1 MNGARMNHDID
12 TATGATGG
20 AHATSTSAGT
30 GTGGRKK
37 IRVLIVDDSAL
48 IRQVLSAIVNAQ
60 PDMEVVATAA
70 HPVMARDLLRTI
82 EADVMTL
89 DVEMPMMNGID
100 FLRRLMAARPM
111 PVVMVSTLT
120 ERGSEMTLQALE
132 LGAVDFICKPR
143 LGVAQG
149 LQVYAEDI
157 CAKLR
162 AAATA
167 RMPRRPASAARAG
180 AAGGTGT
187 AGTGTG
193 AGAGAA
199 APPASFGPARERLI
213 VIGSSTGGTEA
224 VKELLLRMPPD
235 APPILVAQH
244 MPENFTRSFAQRLDT
259 VTHFHVREAEDGQL
273 ARPGDVFI
281 APGHSHLLVQRRGG
295 AWLTR
300 LSQADPVNR
309 HRPSVDVLFH
319 SAAHAAG
326 AQAIGIIL
334 TGMGRDGAAGMRAMH
349 DAGALTF
356 AQDEHS
362 CVVFGMPREAIAA
375 GGVDEV
381 APLGAIAQRLCE
393 RVQTARRG

>member
-1 MNGARMNHDID
+1 MNHDTQD
-12 TATGATGG
+12 T
-20 AHATSTSAGT
+20 HDIHRT
-30 GTGGRKK
+30 GTGIGVSRKK

-60 PDMEVVATAA
+60 SDMEVVATAA
-70 HPVMARDLLRTI
+70 HPVMARDLLRTV

-149 LQVYAEDI
+149 LQGYAEDI

-162 AAATA
+162 TAAAA
-167 RMPRRPASAARAG
+167 RMPRRAASAPRSAT
-180 AAGGTGT
+180 AAGPAA
-187 AGTGTG
+187 AGD
-193 AGAGAA
+193 AGAG
-199 APPASFGPARERLI
+199 PSPASFGPGRDRLI

-244 MPENFTRSFAQRLDT
+244 MPENFTRSFAQRLDN
-259 VTHFHVREAEDGQL
+259 VTHFHVREAEDGQI
-273 ARPGDVFI
+273 ARPGEVFI
-281 APGHSHLLVQRRGG
+281 APGHSHLLVQKRGG
-295 AWLTR
+295 AWVTR

-319 SAAHAAG
+319 AAAHAAG

-334 TGMGRDGAAGMRAMH
+334 TGMGKDGAAGMRAMH
-349 DAGALTF
+349 DAGALTL

-381 APLGAIAQRLCE
+381 VPLAAIAQRLGE
-393 RVQTARRG
+393 RLQGARRR

>member
-1 MNGARMNHDID
+1 MNHGID
-12 TATGATGG
+12 NIN
-20 AHATSTSAGT
+20 AGR
-30 GTGGRKK
+30 GTPAVAARGRKK

-60 PDMEVVATAA
+60 DDMEVVATAA
-70 HPVMARDLLRTI
+70 HPVMARDLLRSV

-132 LGAVDFICKPR
+132 LGAVDFICKPK
-143 LGVAQG
+143 LGVADG
-149 LQVYAEDI
+149 LQGYAQDI

-162 AAATA
+162 TAAGA
-167 RMPRRPASAARAG
+167 RMPRRPAGAARAG
-180 AAGGTGT
+180 T
-187 AGTGTG
+187 AEVG
-193 AGAGAA
+193 GAGAA
-199 APPASFGPARERLI
+199 SSPASFGPGRDR
-213 VIGSSTGGTEA
+213 VILVGSSTGGTEA
-224 VKELLLRMPPD
+224 VRDLLTRMPAD

-244 MPENFTRSFAQRLDT
+244 MPENFTRSFAQRLDG
-259 VTHFHVREAEDGQL
+259 VTHFAVCEAEDGQI
-273 ARPGDVFI
+273 ARPGQVFI
-281 APGHSHLLVQRRGG
+281 APGHSHLLLQKRGG
-295 AWLTR
+295 AWVTR
-300 LSQADPVNR
+300 LSKADPVNR

-326 AQAIGIIL
+326 AQGIGIIL
-334 TGMGRDGAAGMRAMH
+334 TGMGKDGAAGMRAMH
-349 DAGALTF
+349 DAGALTL
-356 AQDEHS
+356 AQDEQS

-381 APLGAIAQRLCE
+381 VPLGAIAQRLCE
-393 RVQTARRG
+393 RMQGARRG